1 MKKITYVFGD
11 GRINKLSKENE
22 YAKDFFLWISYTKSK
37 Q

>member
-22 YAKDFFLWISYTKSK
+22 YAKDFSMDIIY
-37 Q
+37 